1 MSPTLWTKDGSEK
14 PEIVADHH
22 RRAVAEIAHGL
33 HVEDGIRGIAD
44 EQDDVGIGLL
54 QLQDLRGDIGRI
66 GVVRDLQAD
75 PEAGRARRLPH
86 QLGDRG
92 AIVGILVDDRDR
104 LDRIGAL
111 GLDVLE
117 KIHVG
122 LGDAGRDRR
131 GAEEILEAALGEVG
145 GDQFAGQERDAVALG
160 DRTRGLGHRRLI
172 GAGQR
177 HHLLLG
183 DQAQRLVLA
192 GRRAALVV
200 GEHDLDLG
208 VAEVG
213 QAGAGGKRQLAE
225 FRMRLVDDLGRELD
239 PGLARG
245 AGARGVAGQGIDGAD
260 LDALLRVG
268 ARGRSR
274 QDGCQREGQ
283 NEGGF
288 HLTLPKILAT
298 RTAGFRQPGLVS
310 GRRCRSPA
318 EAALVRSRYRDCSD
332 RQGKARDL
340 SVARGMSGFGSSR
353 SVRFRRIGEV
363 ACWRRFGW
371 LGSLRRSVGGGAGH

>member
-22 RRAVAEIAHGL
+22 RRPVAEIAHGL

-54 QLQDLRGDIGRI
+54 QLQDLRGDIGRVGI
-66 GVVRDLQAD
+66 VRDLQAD
-75 PEAGRARRLPH
+75 REAGRAGRLPH

-92 AIVGILVDDRDR
+92 AIVGVLVDDRDR

-117 KIHVG
+117 EIHVG

-160 DRTRGLGHRRLI
+160 DRTRGLGDRGLI

-200 GEHDLDLG
+200 GEHDRDLG

-225 FRMRLVDDLGRELD
+225 LRMRLVDDLGRELD
-239 PGLARG
+239 PGLARR

-260 LDALLRVG
+260 LDALLRLC
-268 ARGRSR
+268 ARGHRRQHGCQDNS
-274 QDGCQREGQ
+274 QDGGQ
-283 NEGGF
+283 AGGLL
-288 HLTLPKILAT
+288 HRALPKLLPA
-298 RTAGFRQPGLVS
+298 RTDETPIRPITGHVNAAVPTVKAMPAGHPAHRKLCSGKPVALWMRQ
-310 GRRCRSPA
+310 
-318 EAALVRSRYRDCSD
+318 
-332 RQGKARDL
+332 L
-340 SVARGMSGFGSSR
+340 SVIWGVGPGQRPRGGR
-353 SVRFRRIGEV
+353 
-363 ACWRRFGW
+363 
-371 LGSLRRSVGGGAGH
+371 